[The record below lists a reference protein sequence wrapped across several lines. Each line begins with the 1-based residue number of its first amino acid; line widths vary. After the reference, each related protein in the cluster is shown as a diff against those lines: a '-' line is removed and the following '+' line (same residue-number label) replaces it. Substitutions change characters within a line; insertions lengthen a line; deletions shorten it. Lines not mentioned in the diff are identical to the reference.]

1 MTSWEQKRKA
11 TERRI
16 SKVKDF
22 AESIGLP
29 RDYINCWHNCAI
41 SEPGVGWGAQVSPA
55 LARKALAMFD
65 RAINGK
71 RIVT

>member
-1 MTSWEQKRKA
+1 MTRWEQKRK
-11 TERRI
+11 TIERRI
-16 SKVKDF
+16 ARVKDF

-29 RDYINCWHNCAI
+29 RDHVNCWHNCAI
-41 SEPGVGWGAQVSPA
+41 SAPGVGWGAQVDPA

-71 RIVT
+71 RIAP